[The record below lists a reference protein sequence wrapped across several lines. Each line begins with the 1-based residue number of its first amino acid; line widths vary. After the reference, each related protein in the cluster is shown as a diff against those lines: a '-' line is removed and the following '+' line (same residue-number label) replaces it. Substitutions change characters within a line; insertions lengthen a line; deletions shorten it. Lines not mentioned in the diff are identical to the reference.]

1 MWFVVEAHFKALNV
15 LKSVKKFNEIVSS
28 LTGEFLFVI
37 WSLRPKKYNS
47 HFFWTPCI
55 SPYSSLDSLLSG
67 VQWQPTPST
76 CNYKSPTRLSSPQIT
91 EIWTFFS
98 YDSNSRFLV
107 ILDIQDSALAII
119 MWSWV
124 HNCEGSQWN
133 FSSVR
138 LARCNI
144 VKCLEIWDTI
154 SH

>member
-91 EIWTFFS
+91 EIWTFLVSIATLESLWFS
-98 YDSNSRFLV
+98 TSKTVLWPLSCDHGFTTVKVLNVISRVLGLQDV
-107 ILDIQDSALAII
+107 I
-119 MWSWV
+119 
-124 HNCEGSQWN
+124 
-133 FSSVR
+133 
-138 LARCNI
+138 
-144 VKCLEIWDTI
+144 
-154 SH
+154 